1 MTVLLKVRVQP
12 NAPRNAVAG
21 FMADDT
27 LKVKVTAPPL
37 DGRANEQL
45 IDYLADCLAVR
56 KSSLTIKTGETGRNK
71 LVAIQGL
78 DLSAVHKRL
87 EGLSACRN

>member
-27 LKVKVTAPPL
+27 LKVKVAAPPL
-37 DGRANEQL
+37 DGRANQRL
-45 IDYLADCLAVR
+45 IAYLAECLAVR
-56 KSSLTIKTGETGRNK
+56 QSAITIKTGETGRNK
-71 LVAIQGL
+71 LVSIEGVKPH
-78 DLSAVHKRL
+78 DLHKRL
-87 EGLSACRN
+87 EDLVPCRN